1 MEKLLSE
8 HRKEK
13 EESYDFKKRRFS
25 QWNENYTLYR
35 DRIETNRL
43 TQRQAINIPIMR
55 ETIQTWISK
64 IDEPPE
70 LTFKARGKTNKHK
83 NGEII
88 TGEMWN
94 YYFDKLKL
102 DILDNTDKK
111 IVGLQGRSFKIA
123 GLNRGKFFIDII
135 DPYDIEISPR
145 ANVLDLNSAQY
156 LIRTNIFRPL
166 REVLA
171 NKKYTQDGK
180 NMLKGYL
187 QSKEGLIK
195 SRDTY
200 DAYLEK
206 VQRLKDLGAEN
217 YDEYNVSEVIVE
229 LNESYK
235 LVWDNKTNQYKRH
248 LIVIGADRAV
258 LYNKPLK
265 EAIGLNRLPIVS
277 WADDPD
283 LNDIWCDGKG
293 DSVRT
298 INKTVNMYISQDL
311 ENRTYRNFGMYFFNT
326 LNGQFQP
333 KAFDPKP
340 FGMYGVPG
348 NPQDIL
354 QQVRIEPLNDTTQQI
369 GFLKDMIQSSVAQTP
384 TERGEQTK
392 SRTTLGE
399 VELNLS
405 QSQGRN
411 SVAAKQYRRA
421 WEEIG
426 EIFYDLMSTN
436 NVGTL
441 TLYKEGASG
450 DLHKK
455 DIYPSDWIMP
465 EGYKCK
471 VQMKSETDALD
482 QFSLQKSQYVIANF
496 QDNPTASI
504 IAKRKQLELMGW
516 NEDEISRAMAF
527 YENPQ
532 GPTAAG
538 PEDPNNPGSVEGKT
552 QEPKGQDTDRPFN
565 NQQLIQQSTQQ

>member
-1 MEKLLSE
+1 MSMDKLLAE

-25 QWNENYTLYR
+25 QWNENYSLYR
-35 DRIETNRL
+35 DRVETNRL

-55 ETIQTWISK
+55 ETIQTWVSK
-64 IDEPPE
+64 IDEAPE
-70 LTFKARGKTNKHK
+70 LLFKARANDNKHK
-83 NGEII
+83 NGEIL
-88 TGEMWN
+88 TGEIWN

-102 DILDNTDKK
+102 DILDNVDKK

-123 GLNRGKFFIDII
+123 GMNRGEFFVDII

-145 ANVLDLNSAQY
+145 ANPFDLNSAQY
-156 LIRTNIFRPL
+156 IIRTNIFRPL
-166 REVLA
+166 RQILA
-171 NKKYTQDGK
+171 NKKYTKEGK
-180 NMLKGYL
+180 DALKIYL

-195 SRDTY
+195 SQATY

-206 VQRLKDLGAEN
+206 IQRLKDLGAQN

-229 LNESYK
+229 INESYK
-235 LVWDNKTNQYKRH
+235 LVWDKETNQFKRH
-248 LIVIGADRAV
+248 LIIIAADKAV
-258 LYNKPLK
+258 LYDKPLK

-283 LNDIWCDGKG
+283 INDIWCDGKG

-298 INKTVNMYISQDL
+298 INKVVNMYISQDL

-326 LNGQFQP
+326 MNGQFQP

-348 NPQDIL
+348 NPQDVL

-369 GFLKDMIQSSVAQTP
+369 GFLKDLIQSSVAQTP

-399 VELNLS
+399 VELNLE

-411 SVAAKQYRRA
+411 SVVSKQYRRA

-426 EIFYDLMSTN
+426 EIFYELMSN
-436 NVGTL
+436 NNTGPL
-441 TLYKEGASG
+441 TLYKAGASG
-450 DLHKK
+450 DMYKK
-455 DIYPSDWIMP
+455 DVYPSDWIMP
-465 EGYKCK
+465 EGYHCEVK
-471 VQMKSETDALD
+471 MKAESDALD
-482 QFSLQKSQYVIANF
+482 QFALQKSQYVLANF
-496 QDNPTASI
+496 QDNPAASK

-516 NEDEISRAMAF
+516 KEDEIEQAMAF
-527 YENPQ
+527 YDNQQQQMPSENEIEE
-532 GPTAAG
+532 
-538 PEDPNNPGSVEGKT
+538 PE
-552 QEPKGQDTDRPFN
+552 GQATGRPFN
-565 NQQLIQQSTQQ
+565 DSQVMQQATQQ